1 MTIIDMHGHIG
12 TWHNFFIPQ
21 PSDRWLVET
30 SGAVGIAATGVSH
43 LMAFGYDTV
52 VGNQLALDAARAHPG
67 RLGVWLVANPHRRND
82 VELIRDQLA
91 LPHVWGLKLH
101 PDVQQYPIT
110 GPGYEPYLLLA
121 REAAAPVLTHGETRS
136 PWSDPEMVATVA
148 RRFPGLSLLMAHAGV
163 FRDGFER
170 AAHLAAEVSDLY
182 IEVCGSR
189 ITSSWVTRFVE
200 IVGAEK
206 VVFGTDASF
215 LDPRVALGKV
225 LHARLSDGDRALV
238 LGGNAVR
245 LLGDRYS
252 AASGLR
258 NDIAHPQD
266 RP

>member
-21 PSDRWLVET
+21 PSARWLVET

-52 VGNQLALDAARAHPG
+52 AGNQLALDAARAHPG
-67 RLGVWLVANPHRRND
+67 RLGVWLVANPHRRDD
-82 VELIRDQLA
+82 VQLIREQLS

-101 PDVQQYPIT
+101 PDVHQYPIT

-121 REAAAPVLTHGETRS
+121 RDAAATVLTHGETRS
-136 PWSDPEMVATVA
+136 PWSDPDMVAAVA
-148 RRFPGLSLLMAHAGV
+148 RRIPGLALLMAHAGV
-163 FRDGFER
+163 WRDGFER
-170 AAHLAAEVSDLY
+170 AADIAAEVPDLF

-189 ITSSWVTRFVE
+189 VTSAWVTRFVE

-215 LDPRVALGKV
+215 LDPRTALGKV
-225 LHARLSDGDRALV
+225 LHARLSDRDRALV

-245 LLGDRYS
+245 LLGDRR
-252 AASGLR
+252 LR
-258 NDIAHPQD
+258 VDSLLRDLAHPQN
-266 RP
+266 RL